1 MTVAAKPDSNLIL
14 GTKTFALED
23 QLEFARFSGDRN
35 PIHIDPVAA
44 RRTLTGQCIVHGMHG
59 LLWALES
66 LLLKNALCVTH
77 FKIRFLKPLFLNE
90 VVVCSYN
97 PKNNRITLETEGV
110 VLVTIAVTLGT
121 VTPVELDDEAPRA
134 RSAHPDSPS
143 FSQCSAPGSRSLELA
158 SEPAIAG
165 KLFPAFCRTYG
176 LATAADLGAASYL
189 VGMKCPGEHSL
200 FASLTGVI
208 APAAKPYGYSVVS
221 SDERFSLIQLAF
233 QGKALSADVEAFYR
247 PKPTRNQS
255 IAQLGRRVST
265 GEFKAVRALIIG
277 GSRGLGEV
285 IAKLIAAGG
294 GAVTI
299 TYHVG
304 QADAQALCQD
314 ISDWGGTC
322 TYIQYTAGASANIG
336 IDYSQFNQIYYFATP
351 KIVGKRASAF
361 DQAQRHSYQ
370 TAYVE
375 AFKTLC
381 KQVLSTQ
388 QPYTVFYPST
398 VFIDATP
405 KGLEDYAAAKLEGE
419 AFCIQVNAQQ
429 KTVKVLIKRLP
440 QLATDQNQA
449 LVENQLT
456 DLVDCLLPVIQAM
469 QTGQSVKAT

>member
-14 GTKTFALED
+14 GIKTFTLED

-59 LLWALES
+59 LLWALEA
-66 LLLKNALCVTH
+66 LLLKHALCVTH
-77 FKIRFLKPLFLNE
+77 FKIRFLKPVFLNE
-90 VVVCSYN
+90 LVVCSYN
-97 PKNNRITLETEGV
+97 PKKNRITLETEGV

-121 VTPVELDDEAPRA
+121 ATPVELDDEAPRA
-134 RSAHPDSPS
+134 HPAQPDSPS
-143 FSQCSAPGSRSLELA
+143 FSQCIAPGSRSLELA
-158 SEPAIAG
+158 GEPAIAG
-165 KLFPAFCRTYG
+165 KLFPAFCQTYG

-208 APAAKPYGYSVVS
+208 APAANPYGYSVVE
-221 SDERFSLIQLAF
+221 SDERFSLILLAF
-233 QGKALSADVEAFYR
+233 QGKALSAGIEAFYR
-247 PKPTRNQS
+247 PQPTQRQS
-255 IAQLGRRVST
+255 IAQLGQHVST
-265 GEFKAVRALIIG
+265 DEFKSVRALMIG

-285 IAKLIAAGG
+285 VAKLIAAGG
-294 GAVTI
+294 GEVTI

-304 QADAQALCQD
+304 KADAQTVCQD
-314 ISDWGGTC
+314 ITDWGGTC
-322 TYIQYTAGASANIG
+322 TYTQYTASASFNTG
-336 IDYSQFNQIYYFATP
+336 INYSQFNQIYYFATP
-351 KIVGKRASAF
+351 KIIGKRASAF

-381 KQVLSTQ
+381 KKVLSTQ
-388 QPYTVFYPST
+388 QPCTVFYPST

-419 AFCIQVNAQQ
+419 AFCTHVNAQQ
-429 KTVKVLIKRLP
+429 SPAKILIRRLP

-449 LVENQLT
+449 LVDNQMT
-456 DLVDCLLPVIQAM
+456 DLVDCLLPAIRAM
-469 QTGQSVKAT
+469 QTT

>member
-14 GTKTFALED
+14 GTKTFTLED

-35 PIHIDPVAA
+35 PIHIDPVVA
-44 RRTLTGQCIVHGMHG
+44 RRTLTGQCIVHGIHG
-59 LLWALES
+59 LLWALEA
-66 LLLKNALCVTH
+66 LLLKHALYVTH

-90 VVVCSYN
+90 AIVCSYN
-97 PKNNRITLETEGV
+97 PKNNRISLETEGV
-110 VLVTIAVTLGT
+110 VLVTIAVSLGT
-121 VTPVELDDEAPRA
+121 VTPVELDDEARRA
-134 RSAHPDSPS
+134 RPTQPDSPS

-158 SEPAIAG
+158 GEPAIAR
-165 KLFPAFCRTYG
+165 KLFPAFCQSYG

-200 FASLTGVI
+200 FASLTGAI
-208 APAAKPYGYSVVS
+208 APAANPYGYSVVE

-233 QGKALSADVEAFYR
+233 QGKTLSADIEAFYR
-247 PKPTRNQS
+247 PKPSQNQP
-255 IAQLGRRVST
+255 IAQLGQRVNAA
-265 GEFKAVRALIIG
+265 EFKSVRALIIG

-285 IAKLIAAGG
+285 VAKLIAAGG
-294 GAVTI
+294 GQVVV

-304 QADAQALCQD
+304 LADAQALCRE
-314 ISDWGGTC
+314 ITDWGGNGEC
-322 TYIQYTAGASANIG
+322 VQYTAGGSANTT

-351 KIVGKRASAF
+351 KIAGKRARAF
-361 DQAQRHSYQ
+361 DQTQKNGYQ

-375 AFKTLC
+375 AFKTLYRAVASIQHPC
-381 KQVLSTQ
+381 
-388 QPYTVFYPST
+388 TVFYPST

-419 AFCIQVNAQQ
+419 AFCSQVNTQQ
-429 KTVKVLIKRLP
+429 NTVKVLIKRLP

-469 QTGQSVKAT
+469 QTGQPFKAA

>member
-1 MTVAAKPDSNLIL
+1 MTVAAKPDSSLVL
-14 GTKTFALED
+14 AAKTFTLED
-23 QLEFARFSGDRN
+23 QLDFALFSGDRN

-59 LLWALES
+59 LLWALEA
-66 LLLKNALCVTH
+66 LLLKHALCVTH
-77 FKIRFLKPLFLNE
+77 FKIRFLKPVFLNE
-90 VVVCSYN
+90 AIVCSYN

-121 VTPVELDDEAPRA
+121 ATLVELHDEAPRA
-134 RSAHPDSPS
+134 QPTQPDSPS
-143 FSQCSAPGSRSLELA
+143 FSQCSAPGPRSLELA
-158 SEPAIAG
+158 GEPAIAR
-165 KLFPAFCRTYG
+165 KLFPAFCQSYG
-176 LATAADLGAASYL
+176 LATAAELGAASYL

-200 FASLTGVI
+200 FASLTGVL
-208 APAAKPYGYSVVS
+208 APSANPYGYSVIS

-233 QGKALSADVEAFYR
+233 QGKALSAAVEAFYR
-247 PKPTRNQS
+247 PKPTRNQP
-255 IAQLGRRVST
+255 IAQLGQRVSA

-277 GSRGLGEV
+277 GSRGLGEIV
-285 IAKLIAAGG
+285 AKLIAAGG
-294 GAVTI
+294 GEVTV

-314 ISDWGGTC
+314 ISDWGGAC
-322 TYIQYTAGASANIG
+322 TYTQYTAGTSANTD

-381 KQVLSTQ
+381 TEVLSTQ
-388 QPYTVFYPST
+388 QSCTVFYPST
-398 VFIDATP
+398 VFIDGTP

-419 AFCIQVNAQQ
+419 AFCKQMNAQQ
-429 KTVKVLIKRLP
+429 NTVKVLIQRLP

-449 LVENQLT
+449 LVESQMA
-456 DLVDCLLPVIQAM
+456 DLVDCLLPMIRDM
-469 QTGQSVKAT
+469 QTGQPFKAA